1 MPGAFICVDPI
12 FELWIFRCK
21 HGFKFLILNN
31 LFHLIGIISE
41 KEKPDE
47 SGKLNS
53 YSEWGQCLASVL
65 RWSRPENPLNYSF
78 RLKRIAVTS
87 QY

>member
-31 LFHLIGIISE
+31 LFHFNWNNGIISE

-47 SGKLNS
+47 SGK
-53 YSEWGQCLASVL
+53 
-65 RWSRPENPLNYSF
+65 
-78 RLKRIAVTS
+78 
-87 QY
+87 